1 MMPTELE
8 SLVETVQ
15 RRQLTTPL
23 LLLLASH
30 HPLAFVTGQALYAL
44 MPLGLLLGWESIGDW
59 AALLSA
65 PDASKHLTAILTT
78 SPAGFPT
85 PAEQTAK

>member
-8 SLVETVQ
+8 ELTKLVQ

-30 HPLAFVTGQALYAL
+30 QPLAFATGQALYAL
-44 MPLGLLLGWESIGDW
+44 MPVGLLLGWQGIGDW
-59 AALLSA
+59 AALLST
-65 PDASKHLTAILTT
+65 PDACKHLTAILTT
-78 SPAGFPT
+78 TPAGVLPQ
-85 PAEQTAK
+85 AEQTAK

>member
-8 SLVETVQ
+8 EFTKLVQ

-30 HPLAFVTGQALYAL
+30 HPMAFLTGQVLYGL
-44 MPLGLLLGWESIGDW
+44 MPVGLLLGWESIGDW

-65 PDASKHLTAILTT
+65 PDASKRLTAILSTP
-78 SPAGFPT
+78 PAGLLPQ
-85 PAEQTAK
+85 AEQRAK